1 MKNIK
6 QIHQYIK
13 DSENDLACLKIQ
25 AEQKALEIQALK
37 THLQLEIAKNYP
49 LKSLIGHQM
58 IYHISEWGFE
68 KIQEGHQIFSQD
80 FFEHMTNEKNIIKP
94 SRLVD
99 GETLNKEFDTQH
111 FSESHDYVIYDSYN
125 TKSLDVRVEYAMI
138 AL

>member
-6 QIHQYIK
+6 QIHEDIK
-13 DSENDLACLKIQ
+13 DAENGLACLKIQ

-37 THLQLEIAKNYP
+37 IHLQLQIAEKYP
-49 LKSLIGHQM
+49 LKSLIGNQM

-68 KIQEGHQIFSQD
+68 KIQEGHRIFSQD
-80 FFEHMTNEKNIIKP
+80 FFEHITNEKNIIKP

-125 TKSLDVRVEYAMI
+125 PKSLDVRVEYAMI
-138 AL
+138 AI